1 MRPLL
6 VIAYAQHGQR
16 SRGDYDPGAWADI
29 DGDGM
34 RATWEQE
41 ARLAAAYGSLIA
53 GMANAHGAQGLPVEG
68 WFVGWGDDVD
78 ALTYDRGHA
87 AINERARV
95 WHEQNP
101 GGVSVTL
108 ACHCN
113 AGRGDD
119 GLVAFDHRSTL
130 GRQAAAVMAHA
141 WQAGLPQLDQAK
153 TIVASPQGRPF
164 ERRLHFCLR
173 GAYRGPRD
181 HFGLTLEPGFLDQ
194 PSHRELWTT
203 RGLEAI
209 ARTTVAGL
217 VAWASELRAEAA

>member
-6 VIAYAQHGQR
+6 IIAYAQHGQR

-41 ARLAAAYGSLIA
+41 ARLAAAYASLIA
-53 GMANAHGAQGLPVEG
+53 GMAEAQGAQGLPVDG
-68 WFVGWGDDVD
+68 WFVGWGDDID
-78 ALTYDRGHA
+78 PLTYDRGHA
-87 AINERARV
+87 AINARV
-95 WHEQNP
+95 RAWHEQNP
-101 GGVSVTL
+101 DGVSVTL

-113 AGRGDD
+113 AGGGDD
-119 GLVAFDHRSTL
+119 GLIAFDHRSGL
-130 GRQAAAVMAHA
+130 GRGAAAVLASA
-141 WQAGLPQLDQAK
+141 WEAGLPMLDRAK
-153 TIVASPQGRPF
+153 RIVASPQGQPY

-173 GAYRGPRD
+173 GAYWAPRN

-194 PSHRELWTT
+194 PQHRGLWTS

-209 ARTTVAGL
+209 ARSTVGGL
-217 VAWASELRAEAA
+217 VAWASEPAAAAA